1 MYNIRAIERAF
12 KLLECFSTQN
22 PQIGVTELAESI
34 GLPKATTFRIAETL
48 EQLGYLNKDEGK
60 QAYTI
65 SAKVLRLGQVFL
77 DNLDFRTVAISYMK
91 KIRDTLD
98 ETISLYI
105 VVNNKRVCVERFNSS
120 QSLRRVVTVGDEVP
134 LDRGASGKVLL
145 AFSNL
150 NFGFDEEVLEN
161 VRRNDYAYSSN
172 ERGEGIS
179 AIAVPLRNFKGEV
192 IAALTIS
199 GSSIRYNEESV
210 PRYITLMKETAA
222 EISAKLGYK
231 NL

>member
-12 KLLECFSTQN
+12 KLLECFSTEN
-22 PQIGVTELAESI
+22 PQVGVTELAESI

-48 EQLGYLNKDEGK
+48 EQLGYLNKDESR

-105 VVNNKRVCVERFNSS
+105 IVNNKRVCVERINSS

-134 LDRGASGKVLL
+134 LGRGASGKVLL
-145 AFSNL
+145 AFSEL
-150 NFGFDEEVLEN
+150 DFGVDEEVLEN
-161 VRRNDYAYSSN
+161 VRKNGYAYSAS

-179 AIAVPLRNFKGEV
+179 AISVPLRNFKGEV

-210 PRYITLMKETAA
+210 PRYIKLMKETAA
-222 EISAKLGYK
+222 EISARLGFKKL
-231 NL
+231 